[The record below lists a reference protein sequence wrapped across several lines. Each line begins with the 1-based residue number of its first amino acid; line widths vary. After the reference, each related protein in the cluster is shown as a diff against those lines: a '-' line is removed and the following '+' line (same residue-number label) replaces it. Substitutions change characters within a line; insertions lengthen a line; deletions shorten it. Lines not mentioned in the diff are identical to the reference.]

1 MRNNYK
7 KTKIFSMFV
16 LLSLTAVIASYLVGH
31 AVSLCK
37 DARLERE
44 LQELRNTN
52 INVYLSKY
60 HRNQ

>member
-1 MRNNYK
+1 M
-7 KTKIFSMFV
+7 
-16 LLSLTAVIASYLVGH
+16 IASFLVGH

-37 DARLERE
+37 DARVEHE

-52 INVYLSKY
+52 INIYLSKY